1 MCVAPFSPTG
11 LVTIAM
17 GCCSSVPKRD
27 YQEATP
33 SVDVRNGLMI
43 DVVKREWLR
52 RIAPSTKTAI
62 DAQNS
67 TTLSTCINQASIE
80 NLQSCGIAAAA
91 VSGLL
96 LRPTMFFP
104 HEPVRGIKLRSQY
117 LDSSG
122 SAPQHHL
129 KPGEFDVHC
138 VVLDHDGSGTVVE
151 LCGNAHM
158 NPFSEDPRLP
168 SVHMVNRD
176 GTCEQLRWYFYKYH
190 NLDWLGP
197 ILDESEARTTISLCA
212 VSHFKKF
219 GDDHSTLCVLPQD
232 SLAPQGARP
241 WELPGASSVALEM
254 GAAAAAAAAATT
266 THPQTSASAG
276 LIANQH
282 QLSEARA

>member
-11 LVTIAM
+11 LVTTAM
-17 GCCSSVPKRD
+17 GCCSSLPKRV
-27 YQEATP
+27 YLQEPTP
-33 SVDVRNGLMI
+33 SIDARNGFTI
-43 DVVKREWLR
+43 DLVKILWLR
-52 RIAPSTKTAI
+52 RITPSSKTEI

-104 HEPVRGIKLRSQY
+104 HEPIRGIKLRSHY
-117 LDSSG
+117 LDHSTT
-122 SAPQHHL
+122 APQHHL

-168 SVHMVNRD
+168 SLHKVND
-176 GTCEQLRWYFYKYH
+176 GTCEQLRWYFYKYQ

-197 ILDESEARTTISLCA
+197 ILDQHEASPTISLCA
-212 VSHFKKF
+212 ISHFKKF
-219 GDDHSTLCVLPQD
+219 GDDHSTLLVRPQD
-232 SLAPQGARP
+232 SLAPQGAWP

-254 GAAAAAAAAATT
+254 GTAAAAAATT

-276 LIANQH
+276 LIANEQ
-282 QLSEARA
+282 QLSAARA